1 MNKTKKSFLAK
12 TPFFSGGG
20 SNSGLAERALLAVS
34 AKLSG
39 TEGGVA
45 GGVAVPGQ
53 VARLIHTAT
62 DPANL
67 CRLFPGWQPYL

>member
-1 MNKTKKSFLAK
+1 MC
-12 TPFFSGGG
+12 G

-34 AKLSG
+34 SKLGG
-39 TEGGVA
+39 TEGGVS

-53 VARLIHTAT
+53 VARLLHCAT
-62 DPANL
+62 DNTNL

>member
-1 MNKTKKSFLAK
+1 MSSSDGSLAK
-12 TPFFSGGG
+12 
-20 SNSGLAERALLAVS
+20 RALLTVS
-34 AKLSG
+34 SKLSG

-53 VARLIHTAT
+53 VARLIHTAM

-67 CRLFPGWQPYL
+67 SRLYHGWQPYL